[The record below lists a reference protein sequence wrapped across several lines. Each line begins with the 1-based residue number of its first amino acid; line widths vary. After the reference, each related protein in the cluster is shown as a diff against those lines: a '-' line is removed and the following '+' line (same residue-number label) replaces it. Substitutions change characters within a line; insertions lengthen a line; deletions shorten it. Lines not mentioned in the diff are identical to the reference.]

1 MLKLNF
7 IYCTFIALLAGI
19 HTYSLLSF
27 LTLNIPVYLLI
38 LILGFLSY
46 LLYKKAFLNF
56 SHLGSI
62 LNIFIFVLQL
72 VLLFL
77 YFSQQSFLVHL
88 VTIFLFIG
96 IEGIRFIA
104 GRIIEKGKIDL
115 LQLHE
120 QYNQLNETFRVVR
133 EERHDF
139 LKHVS
144 SVHFMVENNQI
155 EEAKNYFDDMV
166 GSYKQTNLSIKGER
180 GAVAGVL
187 HSMYKRAQTHH
198 IEIVYDF
205 DLPLSTLPIADK
217 EAVAL
222 IGNLLSNSIDS
233 SIAWQQEHNMPTQV
247 TIQFYKRSGLY
258 ILNCRNNTL
267 PIPNHILDELYIA
280 YGNTTKGKGHEGL
293 GTKII
298 HDIVKEHLGLLDF
311 TCKEGEF
318 LVKIKIPAIR

>member
-1 MLKLNF
+1 MLKLNL
-7 IYCTFIALLAGI
+7 IYWTFIALLAGI

-27 LTLNIPVYLLI
+27 LTLNVPVYLLI

-46 LLYKKAFLNF
+46 LLHKKAFLNF

-62 LNIFIFVLQL
+62 LNIFIVVLQL

-77 YFSQQSFLVHL
+77 YFFQQSFLVHL

-96 IEGIRFIA
+96 IEGIRFKA
-104 GRIIEKGKIDL
+104 VRIIEKGKIDL

-155 EEAKNYFDDMV
+155 EEAKNYLDDMV
-166 GSYKQTNLSIKGER
+166 GRYKQTNLSIKGER

-187 HSMYKRAQTHH
+187 HSMYKMAQTHH

-205 DLPLSTLPIADK
+205 DLPLSTLPIADQ
-217 EAVAL
+217 EVVAL
-222 IGNLLSNSIDS
+222 IGNLLSNSIDA
-233 SIAWQQEHNMPTQV
+233 SIAWQQEHNMSTQI

-267 PIPNHILDELYIA
+267 PIPNHILDELYLA